1 MSALTASAIEEAM
14 AKKKEEA
21 PPRSPFTVKYEGDD
35 QEPADIPPADAEDL
49 IASATSM
56 VKPASVEAQVA
67 AAINAAEAGPVESV
81 TFSDGGG
88 ASSFIPLGVV
98 IRFATSNR
106 PTHRALV
113 VDMRT
118 LYCNLGALRAV
129 RYDVDRYNQS
139 LDYEAMVFGGGGD
152 GEEEDERTATLLSF
166 RFQQQCRTWGFR
178 QPEHMP
184 AVIPGLDA
192 LIALIE
198 TAHADA
204 IGSAR
209 ELIAGGGADF
219 DALAELHQPGTEV
232 VDTTGLLTGFFGSPA
247 AFLVRSCKYTE
258 GKSSLGKLERSF
270 SITLEFVV
278 SVGTRFMVV
287 ETTVSSGEGV
297 YAPFKGERPD
307 TQAQVPLVIA
317 EES

>member
-1 MSALTASAIEEAM
+1 MSQKGLGAEAGSPGSRRMSALTASAIEEAV
-14 AKKKEEA
+14 AKNKEEA

-56 VKPASVEAQVA
+56 VKPASVEAQLA

-113 VDMRT
+113 VDMQT

-166 RFQQQCRTWGFR
+166 RFYQQCRTWGFR

-204 IGSAR
+204 IGLAR
-209 ELIAGGGADF
+209 ELIAGGAADF
-219 DALAELHQPGTEV
+219 EAVGWRGGGGGRVGGREAGGRRMNAVRRGVDGVRPPLSLRSVPPLTLALRFPNPSC
-232 VDTTGLLTGFFGSPA
+232 TTSWPSSTSLAPRSSTRPA
-247 AFLVRSCKYTE
+247 C
-258 GKSSLGKLERSF
+258 
-270 SITLEFVV
+270 
-278 SVGTRFMVV
+278 
-287 ETTVSSGEGV
+287 
-297 YAPFKGERPD
+297 
-307 TQAQVPLVIA
+307 
-317 EES
+317 